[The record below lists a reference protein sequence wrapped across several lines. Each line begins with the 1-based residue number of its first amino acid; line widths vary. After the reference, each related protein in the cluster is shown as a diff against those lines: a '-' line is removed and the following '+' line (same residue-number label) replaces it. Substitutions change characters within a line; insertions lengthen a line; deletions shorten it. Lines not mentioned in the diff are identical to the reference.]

1 MGRNT
6 FGPVWRSQSL
16 WLRSRNCDKNLLPKS
31 HDFERERLD
40 KQNICERLSQFY
52 FAVIEFAL
60 DIGIIGYPHNSLLN
74 PCCNGLNKHKEVKEM
89 KRHLQHCA
97 FSLGARLGSD
107 KKVFTKAL
115 SASHHLRRKLPM
127 R

>member
-6 FGPVWRSQSL
+6 FRPVWRSHSL
-16 WLRSRNCDKNLLPKS
+16 WLRSRNFSKNLFPKS

-52 FAVIEFAL
+52 FAVIEFAM

-74 PCCNGLNKHKEVKEM
+74 PCCHGLNKHKEVKEM

>member
-6 FGPVWRSQSL
+6 FGPVWSSQSL
-16 WLRSRNCDKNLLPKS
+16 HRGCGAEIAIRICFPRVMILKEN
-31 HDFERERLD
+31 

-52 FAVIEFAL
+52 FAVIEFAMNV
-60 DIGIIGYPHNSLLN
+60 GIIRYPQISLLN
-74 PCCNGLNKHKEVKEM
+74 PCCHGLNKHKEVKEM